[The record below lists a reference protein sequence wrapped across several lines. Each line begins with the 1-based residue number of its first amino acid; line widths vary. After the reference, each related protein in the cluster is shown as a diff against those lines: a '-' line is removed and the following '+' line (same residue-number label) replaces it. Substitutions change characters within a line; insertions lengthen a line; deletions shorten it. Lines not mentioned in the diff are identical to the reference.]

1 MENEFLFSLLM
12 PMVRV
17 WLEGRNEEMSKDGIF
32 VEAMTNNFLRVDKKD
47 VLKILQWD
55 KWENALEHLLVC
67 AYDET
72 ITDIG
77 DTNMEGE

>member
-17 WLEGRNEEMSKDGIF
+17 WLESRNEEMSKDGIF
-32 VEAMTNNFLRVDKKD
+32 VEALTNNFLRTDKEF
-47 VLKILQWD
+47 VLKVL
-55 KWENALEHLLVC
+55 KWERWDNALEHLLVC

-72 ITDIG
+72 ISDIG
-77 DTNMEGE
+77 DTNVEGE